1 MSKVVE
7 SGMMDFDPALLH
19 TNAVMLRRF
28 EAAMHWLVFLVVEEG
43 LESCEDSSFAN
54 LVHDNSL

>member
-1 MSKVVE
+1 
-7 SGMMDFDPALLH
+7 MMDFDPALLH